1 VALTIATALVAATA
15 LALGGRGGGDDA
27 ADAGSTAGPPR
38 ATATFNARDAV
49 MALSDLPSGWAVDP
63 DDDDE
68 EDENDF
74 FCGEDLDAVVEPE
87 EVNEAQAQF
96 AQGGS
101 IPLLIN
107 AVGAYAPG
115 DADVAFDKFEEI
127 VADCSSFED
136 EGTTFEVA
144 PVSFPEQGDESV
156 PLLLSA
162 EVEGLAVSL
171 YLVVVR
177 IADGITIVGYGGLG
191 PDVAEVEKYVSL
203 AVTKLEQAQGV
214 SP

>member
-1 VALTIATALVAATA
+1 LALTIATALVAATA

-101 IPLLIN
+101 IPLLLN
-107 AVGAYAPG
+107 GVGAYAPG

-127 VADCSSFED
+127 VAPTAPPSRTRGRPSRSPRFRSQSRATNPSRSSSPPRSR
-136 EGTTFEVA
+136 GWR
-144 PVSFPEQGDESV
+144 
-156 PLLLSA
+156 SA
-162 EVEGLAVSL
+162 STSSSSG
-171 YLVVVR
+171 
-177 IADGITIVGYGGLG
+177 
-191 PDVAEVEKYVSL
+191 
-203 AVTKLEQAQGV
+203 
-214 SP
+214 SPTA